1 MARRRETAPVTKTQ
15 DIMRAMQIAEP
26 LRALS
31 RPLRAAP
38 LLLVSIFSV
47 LIVLSLNAGLFG
59 LAALLILSSW
69 FFKYGFL
76 LLDHV
81 AQGRPGA
88 PVLSMEDANP
98 LGETRPVAYGLLVGT
113 FYLATGLLGAI
124 AGDWAIEALRLLALL
139 ALPAVLATHTI
150 TGSLATALRPTT
162 VVEMTRRLGAAY
174 VLVVLVAIGC
184 WLLGL
189 ALVNGGSALWLVAR
203 IALLMLLWLELF
215 AVLGAVIHL
224 RRFEVGFEPEHS
236 PERTQAR
243 DDHERDR
250 ERDRF
255 IDRVFAEYRSGAVA
269 NALQTVRARAAASPA
284 PADEYLWIHDRVT
297 AFPGAR
303 LGNAVAQD
311 LLPLLLDARRTGDAL
326 RIARERH
333 VVDPGFRPANGEQ
346 TVRLA
351 ELARLGGDRALARGL
366 IEDFE
371 QRFPQ
376 DPATPRAQRLAAELD
391 RH

>member
-1 MARRRETAPVTKTQ
+1 VLLQPAIIAH
-15 DIMRAMQIAEP
+15 DIMRAMQVAEP
-26 LRALS
+26 LRALML
-31 RPLRAAP
+31 PLRPAP
-38 LLLVSIFSV
+38 LLLVAIFSV
-47 LIVLSLNAGLFG
+47 LIVLSLQAGLFG

-69 FFKYGFL
+69 FFKYGFV
-76 LLDHV
+76 LLDHA

-88 PVLSMEDANP
+88 PVLSIEDANP
-98 LGETRPVAYGLLVGT
+98 LGEMRPLAYGLLVGG
-113 FYLATGLLGAI
+113 FYVGTGLLGAV
-124 AGDWAIEALRLLALL
+124 AGGAATEALRLLGLA
-139 ALPAVLATHTI
+139 ALPAILATHTI
-150 TGSLATALRPTT
+150 TGSLTAALRPGA

-174 VLVVLVAIGC
+174 LLVMLVALGC

-189 ALVNGGSALWLVAR
+189 ALVTDGSALWLVAR

-215 AVLGAVIHL
+215 AVLGAVIHQ

-236 PERTQAR
+236 PERRRAR
-243 DDHERDR
+243 DDRERDR
-250 ERDRF
+250 DRDRF
-255 IDRVFAEYRSGAVA
+255 IDRVFAEYRSGAAA

-284 PADEYLWIHDRVT
+284 PLEEYLWMYDRVA

-326 RIARERH
+326 RIARQRLGA
-333 VVDPGFRPANGEQ
+333 DASFRPSTAEQ

-351 ELARLGGDRALARGL
+351 ELARAGGDRALARGL

-371 QRFPQ
+371 QRFPR
-376 DPATPRAQRLAAELD
+376 DPAASRAQRLAEELG
-391 RH
+391 RR

>member
-1 MARRRETAPVTKTQ
+1 
-15 DIMRAMQIAEP
+15 MRTMQVAEP
-26 LRALS
+26 LRALVL
-31 RPLRAAP
+31 PLRPAP
-38 LLLVSIFSV
+38 LLLVAIFSM
-47 LIVLSLNAGLFG
+47 LIVLSLQAGLFG

-76 LLDHV
+76 LLDHA

-98 LGETRPVAYGLLVGT
+98 LGETRPIAYGLLVGS
-113 FYLATGLLGAI
+113 FYLATGLLGSV
-124 AGDWAIEALRLLALL
+124 AGASAAEALRLLGLA

-150 TGSLATALRPTT
+150 TGSLTTALRPAA

-174 VLVVLVAIGC
+174 VLVVLVAVGC

-189 ALVNGGSALWLVAR
+189 ALVTDGSTLWLVAR

-215 AVLGAVIHL
+215 AVLGAVIHQ

-236 PERTQAR
+236 PERRQAR
-243 DDHERDR
+243 DDRERDR

-255 IDRVFAEYRSGAVA
+255 VDQVFAECRSGAIA
-269 NALQTVRARAAASPA
+269 NALQSVRARAAASPS
-284 PADEYLWIHDRVT
+284 PLDEYLWIHDRVA
-297 AFPGAR
+297 AFPGER

-311 LLPLLLDARRTGDAL
+311 LLPLLLEARRTGDAL
-326 RIARERH
+326 RVARQRFMA
-333 VVDPGFRPANGEQ
+333 DPSFRPSTAEQ

-351 ELARLGGDRALARGL
+351 ELARAGGDRALARGL
-366 IEDFE
+366 VAGFE

-376 DPATPRAQRLAAELD
+376 DPASVRAQRLAAELD
-391 RH
+391 RR

>member
-1 MARRRETAPVTKTQ
+1 
-15 DIMRAMQIAEP
+15 MRAMQIGQP
-26 LRALS
+26 LRALML
-31 RPLRAAP
+31 PLHAPP
-38 LLLVSIFSV
+38 LLLVAIFSV
-47 LIVLSLNAGLFG
+47 LIGLSLNAGLFG

-76 LLDHV
+76 LLDHA

-98 LGETRPVAYGLLVGT
+98 LGETRPVAYGLLVGA
-113 FYLATGLLGAI
+113 FYLATGLLGTI
-124 AGDWAIEALRLLALL
+124 AGDWAAEALRLLALL

-150 TGSLATALRPTT
+150 TGSLAAALRPGA
-162 VVEMTRRLGAAY
+162 VVEMTRRLGTAY
-174 VLVVLVAIGC
+174 LLVVLVAVGC

-189 ALVNGGSALWLVAR
+189 AVVTDGSTLWLVAR

-215 AVLGAVIHL
+215 AVLGAVIHQ

-236 PERTQAR
+236 PERRHAR
-243 DDHERDR
+243 DDRERDR

-255 IDRVFAEYRSGAVA
+255 VDRVFAEYRSGAIA
-269 NALQTVRARAAASPA
+269 NALQTVRARAAASPS
-284 PADEYLWIHDRVT
+284 PLEEYLWIHDRVA

-311 LLPLLLDARRTGDAL
+311 LLPLLLEARRTGDAL
-326 RIARERH
+326 RIARQRF
-333 VVDPGFRPANGEQ
+333 VADPSFRPSTAEQ

-351 ELARLGGDRALARGL
+351 ELARMGGDRALARGL
-366 IEDFE
+366 IEGFD

-376 DPATPRAQRLAAELD
+376 DPAAPRAQRLAAELD
-391 RH
+391 RR

>member
-1 MARRRETAPVTKTQ
+1 
-15 DIMRAMQIAEP
+15 MRAMQIGQP
-26 LRALS
+26 LRALLL
-31 RPLRAAP
+31 PLHAPP
-38 LLLVSIFSV
+38 LLLVAIFSV
-47 LIVLSLNAGLFG
+47 LIGLSLDAGLFG

-76 LLDHV
+76 LLDHA

-98 LGETRPVAYGLLVGT
+98 LGETRPIAYGLLVGV

-124 AGDWAIEALRLLALL
+124 AGDWAAEVPRLLGLA

-150 TGSLATALRPTT
+150 TGSLAAALRPAS
-162 VVEMTRRLGAAY
+162 VVEMTRRLGTAY
-174 VLVVLVAIGC
+174 LLVVLVAVGC

-189 ALVNGGSALWLVAR
+189 ALVTDGNTLWLVAR

-224 RRFEVGFEPEHS
+224 RRFDVGFEPEHS
-236 PERTQAR
+236 PERRQER
-243 DDHERDR
+243 DDRERDR

-255 IDRVFAEYRSGAVA
+255 IDRVFAEYRSGAIA
-269 NALQTVRARAAASPA
+269 NALQTVRARAEASPA
-284 PADEYLWIHDRVT
+284 PSEELLWIHDRVA
-297 AFPGAR
+297 AFPGER

-326 RIARERH
+326 QIARQRLA
-333 VVDPGFRPANGEQ
+333 VDPGFRPATGEQ
-346 TVRLA
+346 TVRVA
-351 ELARLGGDRALARGL
+351 ELARLGGDRQLARAL
-366 IEDFE
+366 IEGFE

-376 DPATPRAQRLAAELD
+376 DPAAPRAQRLAAELD
-391 RH
+391 RR